1 MTFHGEQQDLFAAHT
16 SRAGMDS
23 FGHADDFRLAAFSGA
38 PLQVYLVAPPL
49 VGWGL
54 TRLVQTAGSRF
65 SLVGSSVSMQ
75 EATHLLERN
84 PPDAVI
90 LDLDDGYSIDDLRDF
105 YATTRVKIL
114 VLTSKSDEAFL
125 SEVLNAGARG
135 VLHKR
140 EAPSAVL
147 RALDAIGEGRMF
159 TTAAATEH
167 LFMAA
172 ARTVSQSTTQERA
185 KGRDGDASKIA
196 SLTIRERE
204 TIAALV
210 ENASAPVK
218 VIAGRLC
225 ISEHTLR
232 NHLTSIY
239 SKLGVTGRL
248 GLHAFASQHDLSAST
263 HAHGRY
269 R

>member
-1 MTFHGEQQDLFAAHT
+1 MTFHGEQQDLFAAHM

-23 FGHADDFRLAAFSGA
+23 FGHADDFRMAAFSGA

-54 TRLVQTAGSRF
+54 TRLVQTAGARF
-65 SLVGSSVSMQ
+65 TLVGSSASMQ

-105 YATTRVKIL
+105 YGTTRVKIL
-114 VLTSKSDEAFL
+114 VLTSKSGEGFL
-125 SEVLNAGARG
+125 SDVLNAGARG

-159 TTAAATEH
+159 TTAAATER

-172 ARTVSQSTTQERA
+172 AHNVSQSTPQERA